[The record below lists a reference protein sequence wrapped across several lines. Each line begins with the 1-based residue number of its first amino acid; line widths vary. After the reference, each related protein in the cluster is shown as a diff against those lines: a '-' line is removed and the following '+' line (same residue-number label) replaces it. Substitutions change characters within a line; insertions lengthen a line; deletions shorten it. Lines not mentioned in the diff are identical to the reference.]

1 MILTMKF
8 TDLDF
13 QPHPHY
19 KSDGVQA
26 KHFFPNGYGVSVVRF
41 PGSYGYD
48 QDLYEVAVIQGNED
62 DFELFG
68 WLFNHTLVATL
79 ATLSE
84 TETFGILNPVE
95 YNAKKGEWN
104 LSLGRKSIK
113 QASSTVKSM
122 GDPTGLWNT
131 TGQKMSDAYSNF
143 ALYLEDKDNAYWKK
157 DTGPYWFQKSGEPKF
172 WKDIFSIFGFTG
184 TQVSPVEAAEKEMYK
199 QRR

>member
-1 MILTMKF
+1 MSYVL
-8 TDLDF
+8 
-13 QPHPHY
+13 
-19 KSDGVQA
+19 
-26 KHFFPNGYGVSVVRF
+26 VSVF
-41 PGSYGYD
+41 SWFGAEDPDKYD
-48 QDLYEVAVIQGNED
+48 KMKERSGALNED

-84 TETFGILNPVE
+84 TETFGVLNPVE

>member
-1 MILTMKF
+1 VELFFRLHLHYGDVKLLEVDFEELVLTQHVLSELSLVLSRVCP
-8 TDLDF
+8 LD
-13 QPHPHY
+13 
-19 KSDGVQA
+19 
-26 KHFFPNGYGVSVVRF
+26 VV
-41 PGSYGYD
+41 
-48 QDLYEVAVIQGNED
+48 LED

-84 TETFGILNPVE
+84 SETFGILNPIE

-104 LSLGRKSIK
+104 YSFGRKTLK
-113 QASSTVKSM
+113 QAGSTVKSM

-131 TGQKMSDAYSNF
+131 TGQKMFDAYSNF
-143 ALYLEDKDNAYWKK
+143 ALFLEEKDNAYWKK